1 MKRLNITDN
10 HGWTPRKLRKQE
22 RKIK

>member
-10 HGWTPRKLRKQE
+10 HGWTPWKLRKQE